1 MSSSDSSEKQDE
13 ASRNNR
19 EASSSSLDNNKKE
32 DEMKRAAAKKLIE
45 RYFYQLTDGCGN
57 PHCDNK
63 YCASSGDL
71 KPLTPDEAA
80 AQAIQLFSQ
89 DARLCE
95 RHPNKIARTQANS
108 NIESSLNR
116 QKMNSE
122 TITNDLVLS
131 PSGNE
136 ESKSRNLLNT
146 SSEYLYLTEQIL
158 YDIIE
163 ECEANDSYSKLI
175 KTLGKVFCNI
185 DCLACS
191 FLQTETPDIE
201 EKSFDKDTDKVRGL
215 NKEEVRSL
223 EGEKDKDEDSC
234 VEPSKNSLA
243 PVDLPSVRRAFAA
256 LFKLKTSIF
265 ENALVNALVALAGN
279 LQVQLPT
286 RKDKDNQDDVV
297 NVLLIVFEIP
307 ALGSGD
313 FLETG
318 LPAICRASQWL
329 TVSVQAK
336 LAKIWSSPV
345 GRISLRSILE
355 NLQQLITLKV
365 IVTQFH
371 RDFYVQDENVITSAT
386 RLIKILYFANMLAG
400 TLESPCSAEELA
412 GSIDSLYPIPK
423 SQKAVPHV
431 DPLAYELGINV
442 LNCRK
447 PHLPFEEFYN
457 ELLSDAVEMD
467 RDFANYKSELGKF
480 SFMLYPFIL
489 TPATK
494 TMGLYFDSRIRMYS
508 ERRISVLQAYRG
520 TPSNPYLKL
529 KVRRDHIIDDAL
541 VELEMLAMENPNDLK
556 KQLVVEFEGEQ
567 GIDEGGVSKEF
578 FQLVVEE
585 IFNPDYGMFVLQKET
600 QVVWFNP
607 TSFES
612 DGQFTLIGIV
622 LGLAIYNNV
631 ILSVN
636 FPMVLY
642 RKLMGRRGSFEDLKD
657 CNPVLYNSLKQM
669 LEYTA
674 PDLED
679 VFMQTFSISYEDVFG
694 SAINHQLKENGDDIQ
709 VTQENKF
716 EYVELY
722 ADFLLNKQVEK
733 QFHAFYKGF
742 QMVVDESPLELL
754 FRPEEIE
761 LLICGSKVFDFD
773 ELEKSTEYDGGY
785 SSNSQ
790 IIKDFWTIVH
800 LLSDEDK
807 KKLLQFTTG
816 SDRVPIGGLS
826 RLKLVISRNGP
837 DSDRLP
843 TAHTCFNV
851 LLLPEYS
858 SKDKLEDRLMKAIS
872 YSKGFGML

>member
-1 MSSSDSSEKQDE
+1 
-13 ASRNNR
+13 
-19 EASSSSLDNNKKE
+19 
-32 DEMKRAAAKKLIE
+32 
-45 RYFYQLTDGCGN
+45 
-57 PHCDNK
+57 
-63 YCASSGDL
+63 
-71 KPLTPDEAA
+71 
-80 AQAIQLFSQ
+80 
-89 DARLCE
+89 
-95 RHPNKIARTQANS
+95 
-108 NIESSLNR
+108 
-116 QKMNSE
+116 MNSE